1 MFGSVLTITKLLLLN
16 VHEQFVKFLKYP
28 TCLECLVRCGFP
40 RGPNSK
46 KPFVSLHLEE
56 GRREEGRRFAVIID
70 SSLAAA

>member
-1 MFGSVLTITKLLLLN
+1 M
-16 VHEQFVKFLKYP
+16 
-28 TCLECLVRCGFP
+28 RCGFP

-70 SSLAAA
+70 SSLAAALQGEGLKTFRSEESATFCNMIQKSSTVCIK